1 MKKPLYSLIVL
12 LLTISSVY
20 GQKIYDNDTIV
31 SVKLSDIEKS
41 YLQSIQKTEQIKNL
55 EAELL
60 ILKEELNILTQIQT
74 KQVLRDSAQVKL
86 SNILQTKLDKA
97 NKPTLFKGV
106 LGAGITFSHSILSNS
121 LDNAT
126 LSLNIGLMLREKYI
140 TSFDFGLDLDK
151 NLVFGFKLQ
160 TIF

>member
-1 MKKPLYSLIVL
+1 MTINYSF
-12 LLTISSVY
+12 

-41 YLQSIQKTEQIKNL
+41 YLQSIQKTEQIDNL
-55 EAELL
+55 EAELI
-60 ILKEELNILTQIQT
+60 ILKEELSIINKIHAKQI
-74 KQVLRDSAQVKL
+74 LRDSAQVKL

-106 LGAGITFSHSILSNS
+106 LGAGITFSHSIVSNTLNNS
-121 LDNAT
+121 A
-126 LSLNIGLMLREKYI
+126 LSLNIGLLIKEKYL
-140 TSFDFGLDLDK
+140 TSFDFGLDLNK
-151 NLVFGFKLQ
+151 KLVFGFKLQ

>member
-1 MKKPLYSLIVL
+1 
-12 LLTISSVY
+12 LTISSVY

>member
-1 MKKPLYSLIVL
+1 MKKLRTYLIVL
-12 LLTISSVY
+12 LLTTSCAF
-20 GQKIYDNDTIV
+20 GQQIYNNDTLV
-31 SVKLSDIEKS
+31 NVKLSDIEKS
-41 YLQSIQKTEQIKNL
+41 YLQSINKSEQIDNL
-55 EAELL
+55 EHELL
-60 ILKEELNILTQIQT
+60 ILKEELSIINKIYA

-97 NKPTLFKGV
+97 NKTTLFKGV
-106 LGAGITFSHSILSNS
+106 LGAGITFSHSIVSNS

-126 LSLNIGLMLREKYI
+126 LSLNIGLVLKEKYI
-140 TSFDFGLDLDK
+140 PSFDFGLDLNK

>member
-1 MKKPLYSLIVL
+1 MKKLRTYLIVL
-12 LLTISSVY
+12 LLTTSCAF
-20 GQKIYDNDTIV
+20 GQQIYNNDTLV
-31 SVKLSDIEKS
+31 NVKLSDIEKS
-41 YLQSIQKTEQIKNL
+41 YLQSINKSEQIDNL
-55 EAELL
+55 EHELL
-60 ILKEELNILTQIQT
+60 I
-74 KQVLRDSAQVKL
+74 

-106 LGAGITFSHSILSNS
+106 LGAGITFSHSIVSNS

-126 LSLNIGLMLREKYI
+126 LSLNIGLVLKEKYI
-140 TSFDFGLDLDK
+140 PSFDFGLDLNK

>member
-1 MKKPLYSLIVL
+1 M
-12 LLTISSVY
+12 TISSVY